1 MTTRNAL
8 GGRSEYSRSMAVT
21 AGSTL
26 SATAEP
32 PAISNAMST
41 IAKRRT
47 STSPEEPSAELQTA
61 QGAAKATPAARQALA
76 SISAKRDLFA
86 SLPAHR
92 PTLIR
97 FRHHQADQT
106 SAGPCLVGEGSRPS
120 LPFDRFIIN
129 AVALPP
135 YGKPALARPSAMR

>member
-32 PAISNAMST
+32 PAINNAMST

-47 STSPEEPSAELQTA
+47 STSPVATVGEIANGVRRG
-61 QGAAKATPAARQALA
+61 QG
-76 SISAKRDLFA
+76 
-86 SLPAHR
+86 
-92 PTLIR
+92 
-97 FRHHQADQT
+97 
-106 SAGPCLVGEGSRPS
+106 SAGRKAHPRVD
-120 LPFDRFIIN
+120 F
-129 AVALPP
+129 
-135 YGKPALARPSAMR
+135 GKA